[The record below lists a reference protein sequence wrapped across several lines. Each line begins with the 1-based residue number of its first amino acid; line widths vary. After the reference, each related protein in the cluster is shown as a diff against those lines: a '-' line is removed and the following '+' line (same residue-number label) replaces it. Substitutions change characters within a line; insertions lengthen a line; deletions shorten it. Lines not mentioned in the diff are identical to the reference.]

1 MKIAMPFSEK
11 RIRSIGTY
19 LAEFALDFIP
29 GGTETSSWDANDFLT
44 LFDREYPHFLRYV
57 ETNRLV
63 SRYEL
68 QVLLDNLNELDD
80 LIKEAAIEAAR
91 ELIMH

>member
-11 RIRSIGTY
+11 RIRLIGTY

-29 GGTETSSWDANDFLT
+29 GSTDTSSWDANDFLA
-44 LFDREYPHFLRYV
+44 LFDREYSHFLRYV

-63 SRYEL
+63 TRNEL
-68 QVLLDNLNELDD
+68 LILSENLNELDD
-80 LIKEAAIEAAR
+80 LIKEAAIYAAR
-91 ELIMH
+91 EVAAE